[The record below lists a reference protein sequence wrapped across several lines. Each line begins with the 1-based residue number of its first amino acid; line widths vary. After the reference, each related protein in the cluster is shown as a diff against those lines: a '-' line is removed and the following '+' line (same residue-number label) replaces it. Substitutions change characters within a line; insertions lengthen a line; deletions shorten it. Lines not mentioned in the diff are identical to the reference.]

1 MQHGAIARMQHFSM
15 EVSDTDKSIE
25 FYRKV
30 LGFKLTE
37 RHQAYEVAKIPVELV
52 FMRLGNSH
60 HELVLV
66 HNPKKTY
73 RKRPTKPEDDLDGP
87 PSFHHFALELSLIH
101 I

>member
-37 RHQAYEVAKIPVELV
+37 RHQAYEVAKIPVELT
-52 FMRLGNSH
+52 FLRLGSAH

-66 HNPKKTY
+66 HNPKKNLQETTHKT
-73 RKRPTKPEDDLDGP
+73 RR
-87 PSFHHFALELSLIH
+87 
-101 I
+101 